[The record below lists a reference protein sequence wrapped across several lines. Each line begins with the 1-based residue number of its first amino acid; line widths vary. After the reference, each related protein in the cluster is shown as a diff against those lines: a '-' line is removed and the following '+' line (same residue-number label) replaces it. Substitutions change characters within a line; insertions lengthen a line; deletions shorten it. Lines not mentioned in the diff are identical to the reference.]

1 MADIITRKEVQRL
14 IHEER
19 AQLVDVLPR
28 DEYDEEHIPGA
39 VNIPLKELDR
49 ATAQRTL
56 DAARPVI
63 TYCHD
68 SL

>member
-1 MADIITRKEVQRL
+1 MARVITRDELRQL
-14 IHEER
+14 MDDEA

-28 DEYDEEHIPGA
+28 VEYDEEHIPGA
-39 VNIPLKELDR
+39 VNLPLKELD
-49 ATAQRTL
+49 ATTARRL
-56 DAARPVI
+56 DASHPVI

>member
-1 MADIITRKEVQRL
+1 MARIITRDELRRL
-14 IHEER
+14 MDQQA

-28 DEYDEEHIPGA
+28 LEYDEEHIPGA
-39 VNIPLKELDR
+39 INLPLKELD
-49 ATAQRTL
+49 ASTARQL
-56 DAARPVI
+56 DASRPVI